1 MRSPRGHLF
10 LTHVSL
16 QVLSPYLKR
25 IASLHWYEN
34 ASPRVQVART
44 DLPRALPLLLPLPSL
59 VALTRRTSDWD
70 TASKSS
76 REVSLQLCTKP
87 FFWSSPLSC
96 HNLASA
102 CGMSNVGRL
111 LAETGVIVD
120 ADHPALP
127 CPSATGVW
135 SRSFALRSSVCLA
148 AEFAQARPLRRHT
161 LTTSA
166 HTAASARFC
175 VCSLRLKR
183 HFYAGQST
191 WSGVLRPCRIQYQ
204 GLLRRWKLDKTT
216 WNRAAALQ
224 LIEEEVNHLDDEACL
239 EQIL

>member
-1 MRSPRGHLF
+1 MRRLQPGKPEMRPRGHLF

-111 LAETGVIVD
+111 SAEKKILICASTLILKIVH
-120 ADHPALP
+120 AVHAQRRTHLP
-127 CPSATGVW
+127 T
-135 SRSFALRSSVCLA
+135 
-148 AEFAQARPLRRHT
+148 
-161 LTTSA
+161 
-166 HTAASARFC
+166 
-175 VCSLRLKR
+175 
-183 HFYAGQST
+183 
-191 WSGVLRPCRIQYQ
+191 
-204 GLLRRWKLDKTT
+204 
-216 WNRAAALQ
+216 
-224 LIEEEVNHLDDEACL
+224 
-239 EQIL
+239 